1 MCGHAWAIGVVA
13 TRGRGVVAT
22 RGSNV
27 RPGARARP
35 MATCGLCLQ
44 RSLARAA
51 NSHAWAT
58 GGLQISAAWAMR
70 GHKGRRTSG
79 PAQRA
84 FFKLGVSVPHT
95 LCSAAW
101 LGQGRVGVRW
111 RTRATRGREGCAGLL
126 SADKSHAWQK
136 GLRRT
141 TIGHVWPNYPD
152 LLLLRPLRLVRVKVR
167 VRVRVPQD
175 YYQPRVAWL
184 SGPSPSSPSPSS
196 PSSPAPSSP
205 GWLGLRL
212 GGGQGPRVARN
223 I

>member
-1 MCGHAWAIGVVA
+1 VQPTGLAWLAWLRVSLVRMEDEPAPLKAPAGQPRNAVHRKNLPIRFAMCGHAWAICVVA

-22 RGSNV
+22 RGLNV

-84 FFKLGVSVPHT
+84 FFKVGVSVPHT

-141 TIGHVWPNYPD
+141 TIGHVWPNYRTFCSSA
-152 LLLLRPLRLVRVKVR
+152 LF
-167 VRVRVPQD
+167 
-175 YYQPRVAWL
+175 AW
-184 SGPSPSSPSPSS
+184 
-196 PSSPAPSSP
+196 
-205 GWLGLRL
+205 
-212 GGGQGPRVARN
+212 
-223 I
+223 